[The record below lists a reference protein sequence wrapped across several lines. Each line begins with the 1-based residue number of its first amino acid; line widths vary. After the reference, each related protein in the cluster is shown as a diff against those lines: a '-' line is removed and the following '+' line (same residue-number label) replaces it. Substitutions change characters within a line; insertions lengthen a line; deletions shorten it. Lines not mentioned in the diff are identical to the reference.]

1 MLPCYFLM
9 RQDIPL
15 YRCHDY
21 DVELSHQLSSDVF
34 HHRSAT
40 IQCAVSI
47 SHSSGCRH
55 TQLLQQPPVQDV
67 RVSIAVVA
75 SGSDLYADLVRLSTM
90 ATERAAAIML
100 SGRKQPIAARG
111 QALDYRRSSLLL
123 ILPGRHD
130 NTKEAAARH
139 VCAQAAT
146 TTPMQSQLTQSH

>member
-1 MLPCYFLM
+1 MTTTSNS
-9 RQDIPL
+9 RI
-15 YRCHDY
+15 
-21 DVELSHQLSSDVF
+21 SSQVTCF
-34 HHRSAT
+34 IIAAPA

-55 TQLLQQPPVQDV
+55 TQPLQQPPVQDV